1 MLKLDRKTIQVQK
14 DLVEYC
20 RTGEYREVPGANEDR
35 LNHYR
40 RLVSNIIFDSLETAY
55 PLTYNLL
62 KSTEWTELVHQFFS
76 HHTCENPQV
85 MLMPKDLIDYTK
97 SSHLHLVEKYPHL
110 LDLMRFEWV
119 ESYMFIMEDQPVD
132 SYTKGDLFSN
142 SLVLNPE
149 MKIEKF
155 EFPVHLKVA
164 QEITSSDCAEYF
176 CLAYRDLKTGTI
188 HFLNVT
194 PLLVVLLENII
205 LGYPVNEVVEAL
217 VEITNQSYSDLN
229 QSVSDFIN
237 LAYQK
242 GIILGVKK

>member
-1 MLKLDRKTIQVQK
+1 MLKLDKNTFQAQK
-14 DLVEYC
+14 DLVQFC
-20 RTGEYREVPGANEDR
+20 RTGEYRSIEGANEDR

-55 PLTYNLL
+55 PLTFNLV
-62 KSTEWTELVHQFFS
+62 KSTEWTDLVHQFFS

-85 MLMPKDLIDYTK
+85 MLMPKDLIDFVESNPGFLT
-97 SSHLHLVEKYPHL
+97 EKYPHL
-110 LDLMRFEWV
+110 IELMKFEWI

-132 SYTKGDLFSN
+132 PFIKGDLLSSF
-142 SLVLNPE
+142 LVLNPE
-149 MKIEKF
+149 LKIEKF
-155 EFPVHLKVA
+155 EYPVHLKVA
-164 QEITSSDCAEYF
+164 SEITESDRGEYY
-176 CLAYRDLKTGTI
+176 CLAYRDLKTGSI
-188 HFLNVT
+188 HFLNIT

-229 QSVSDFIN
+229 SSVSDFVN

-242 GIILGVKK
+242 GIILGVKP